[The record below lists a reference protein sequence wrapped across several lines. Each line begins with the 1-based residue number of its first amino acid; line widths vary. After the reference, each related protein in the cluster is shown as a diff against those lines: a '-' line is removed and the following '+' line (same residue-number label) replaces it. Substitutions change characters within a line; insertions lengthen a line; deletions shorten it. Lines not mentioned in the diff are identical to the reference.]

1 MTFLEEHLNG
11 EVRVGLPWQS
21 LSAFLRIATHPRV
34 MGSPLAAAEAAG
46 FVDDWLAAPA
56 AWMPDVTDSTW
67 AILRG
72 LLERHSLTG
81 TLVPDAQL
89 DAHAIQQ
96 GVPRS

>member
-1 MTFLEEHLNG
+1 
-11 EVRVGLPWQS
+11 
-21 LSAFLRIATHPRV
+21 

-72 LLERHSLTG
+72 LLERHSVTG
-81 TLVPDAQL
+81 NLVPDAQL
-89 DAHAIQQ
+89 AALAIQH
-96 GVPRS
+96 GVPVVSADPDFARFTDATWPNPFAG